1 MDAAPHPP
9 RFTFRRADRLT
20 HAREFQAVYKAGV
33 RKVRG
38 PLIVFALPNGLPRAR
53 LGLSVGRRVGNAVAR
68 NRVKR
73 LVRDAFRLER
83 HALPPGYDLVVSV
96 RPHEPVGLAEHR
108 AHFSAAWRA
117 LDKEWRRRE
126 QRRGGGDAPID
137 PTTDASGGAS
147 GGTSGGTP

>member
-1 MDAAPHPP
+1 MTTPPPPP

-38 PLIVFALPNGLPRAR
+38 PIIVFARPNDLPRAR
-53 LGLSVGRRVGNAVAR
+53 LGLSVGKRVGNAVAR

-73 LVRDAFRLER
+73 LLRDAFRLER

-96 RPHEPVGLAEHR
+96 RAHAALTLDEPRALLA
-108 AHFSAAWRA
+108 SAWRA
-117 LDKEWRRRE
+117 LDTEWRRRAE
-126 QRRGGGDAPID
+126 RGANAPRRAPNDDAPAGDAP
-137 PTTDASGGAS
+137 
-147 GGTSGGTP
+147 